1 MSRQRIYNLIS
12 LIVCGFIFIST
23 VIIVAMGLSTG
34 PEAAQPGSED
44 MTGIN
49 YLKAF
54 TVQSNILMGITSLI
68 VVIFNFKNLL
78 QNRDEMPY
86 WAVILQFVS
95 ATGVCVTMMTTI
107 LFLAPT
113 GVMYGHSY
121 FWLFSGTL
129 FFLHFLNPALVIS
142 HVMFLLKKHRIS
154 LKACLLGILPV
165 ASYSC
170 FYIPLVL
177 SGTWTDFY
185 GFTFGGHLWAA
196 PLSIMTM
203 LGVSFL
209 FAFVISL
216 VHNKFID
223 E

>member
-1 MSRQRIYNLIS
+1 MSKAKIYNLIS

-23 VIIVAMGLSTG
+23 VIIVVMGLSTG

-54 TVQSNILMGITSLI
+54 TVQSNILMGITSLL
-68 VVIFNFKNLL
+68 VAIFNLKNIL
-78 QNRDEMPY
+78 QNRDEIPE
-86 WAVILQFVS
+86 WALLLQFVS
-95 ATGVCVTMMTTI
+95 ATAVAVTMMTTI
-107 LFLAPT
+107 LFLGPT
-113 GVMYGHSY
+113 TVMHGHNY

-129 FFLHFLNPALVIS
+129 FFLHFFNPSLVIVD
-142 HVMFLLKKHRIS
+142 VMFLLKKHKIS
-154 LKACLLGILPV
+154 LIHCFLGVIPVLL
-165 ASYSC
+165 YSC

-177 SGTWTDFY
+177 TGTWSDFY
-185 GFTFGGHLWAA
+185 GFTFGGHMFAI
-196 PLSIMTM
+196 PLSILTM
-203 LGVSFL
+203 YGVSFL
-209 FAFVISL
+209 FAFLISL